1 MNIPALQPKIDTEH
15 VPLESLANDK
25 NLTEDQKIGEASK
38 QFEAILLR
46 QFLSES
52 QKPVIQSEFTDNSA
66 AAGIYQDFVT
76 NQLADSLSRSGGIGL
91 AKTFETQLTHHH
103 GSTLSHTPTIPTTIS
118 HP

>member
-1 MNIPALQPKIDTEH
+1 MNVTAIQPKPKIDTDH
-15 VPLESLANDK
+15 VSLESLAGNK
-25 NLTEDQKIGEASK
+25 NLTEDQKIGEVSK

-52 QKPVIQSEFTDNSA
+52 QKTVIQSEFADNSTS
-66 AAGIYQDFVT
+66 AGIYQDFIT

-91 AKTFETQLTHHH
+91 AKTFENQLTHHH
-103 GSTLSHTPTIPTTIS
+103 SKTPTLSPNTTS